1 MLYQDEEKFDNR
13 ALFDLPDK
21 SIRRSNGY
29 KLNLS
34 KFRVKNKTHF
44 QQWKY
49 IYLLG
54 LLAKD
59 WFSDIW
65 SFKILFGDLLFI
77 LLDFFCLCCFLG
89 VFSPKK
95 REEPN
100 RGASG
105 AAWVVQKTIQNHLSP
120 LVLFLNSTCT
130 WLMPS
135 FTLLAMVRLLSLKYY
150 IYLYEKDCWL
160 LSSVS
165 WVQVS
170 PQVLE
175 KMCRS
180 QAQASQ

>member
-77 LLDFFCLCCFLG
+77 LLDFFCLFVLFFGFFFPQKKRRAKSGCFRGSLSCTKDHTKSSQSISIISEFYMHLANAFIHTFGNGEATIIQVLHLPVWEGLLASFICFLG
-89 VFSPKK
+89 S
-95 REEPN
+95 
-100 RGASG
+100 S
-105 AAWVVQKTIQNHLSP
+105 LSP
-120 LVLFLNSTCT
+120 SAWKNV
-130 WLMPS
+130 
-135 FTLLAMVRLLSLKYY
+135 
-150 IYLYEKDCWL
+150 
-160 LSSVS
+160 
-165 WVQVS
+165 
-170 PQVLE
+170 
-175 KMCRS
+175 
-180 QAQASQ
+180 